1 MFKMNLKLMKCIWNF
16 IFVFGTEARF
26 CCQGRVGLVRDGG
39 TVFRPFRGL
48 RVALGYTV
56 LGSISKG
63 VSGPIAVEVRIADG
77 PAGPCLSSP

>member
-1 MFKMNLKLMKCIWNF
+1 M
-16 IFVFGTEARF
+16 GARF
-26 CCQGRVGLVRDGG
+26 WAVQ
-39 TVFRPFRGL
+39 GL

-63 VSGPIAVEVRIADG
+63 VSGPIAVEVQTADG